1 MGEVRPRAAGT
12 TVSVLDQL
20 SIRRTFSPTLTY
32 FPDPRRVISR
42 FPPRP
47 ILPILSFTH
56 RAGRETDP
64 TSRDREGSR
73 AGAAPAHQDNGRARV
88 QLPIGD
94 ARDQDDRGARHNR
107 FVCRGAGEHWRRV
120 LTYLR
125 ANGFKTF
132 VVSGGGV
139 DFMRP
144 WAERVYGI
152 PPEQVECDLSVEQPL
167 RPDGPPEVYA
177 RQHFVR
183 SSAVDRNRVAWSGLR
198 RAARS
203 RQSRGSRRSGCRLPG
218 PCLVGRVIS
227 RFRMFSQLP
236 IVPARRAG

>member
-1 MGEVRPRAAGT
+1 MGEYGNALRILRYRFF
-12 TVSVLDQL
+12 QL
-20 SIRRTFSPTLTY
+20 SIRRTFT
-32 FPDPRRVISR
+32 PDPDVLLQSSARN
-42 FPPRP
+42 
-47 ILPILSFTH
+47 LPLPDPSHPSYPSFTH
-56 RAGRETDP
+56 RAGGEGDP

-144 WAERVYGI
+144 WA
-152 PPEQVECDLSVEQPL
+152 DASMAFL
-167 RPDGPPEVYA
+167 
-177 RQHFVR
+177 
-183 SSAVDRNRVAWSGLR
+183 RNRWS
-198 RAARS
+198 AIYPSNS
-203 RQSRGSRRSGCRLPG
+203 R
-218 PCLVGRVIS
+218 
-227 RFRMFSQLP
+227 
-236 IVPARRAG
+236 